1 MPTSRWSAV
10 RFNVDVMV
18 AGVSFEAVQVVCS
31 YEQNA
36 IPTCSITVAV
46 GRNVATLEHATAH
59 DELRHLKNR
68 SFVEVYLKVTPL
80 QSEGGAPHEWPK
92 DRFPIFMG
100 FVTGTG
106 WQRSN
111 TGANFVIHVEHW
123 LSELNY
129 TSAINGAS
137 HPANPAAFTF
147 PAGFRAPVVGTGGGT
162 DVNWVYHLRLRD
174 GVTKEMAEDDLW
186 ERVLKPWS
194 LQVAEERPTD
204 DRLLFGIET
213 PMGNDAAVD
222 ILRGDKAFKIVS
234 NGYMGMQLNGPN
246 SLAMGNALARALE
259 NSMGNN
265 VINTTLW
272 GKMIGEWSVDYWFIV
287 VPRVMDALVV
297 PFVGALSGPPWVE
310 IKAGDYVQCDLQ
322 AAVPQQLSCV
332 CLLHAVTWLA
342 AGNTNLGEFDEIKG
356 GLAGLYPIPPKKKGV
371 MLYKDVPR
379 WLTDVLQ
386 EYDQGLEAEGVYPR
400 LPIRTGADADDV
412 GTAGVDE
419 LSPNKFQDQFRDV
432 IARYAQHWYL
442 LEQLKGRTGELA
454 GRLRFDIAPG
464 SQVRVL
470 SHGGPGGAADDL
482 TEPFYGSVS
491 KVTHLIN
498 AEMQRAGTSFTLAH
512 IRNERENGDSDY
524 SIDVPPLYKKAW
536 RGDVL
541 VDGFNPGR

>member
-10 RFNVDVMV
+10 SFKIDFAVNGIR
-18 AGVSFEAVQVVCS
+18 FEAVQAVCS
-31 YEQNA
+31 FEQNA

-46 GRNVATLEHATAH
+46 GRNIATSRAATAH
-59 DELRHLKNR
+59 SELRHLKNR

-80 QSEGGAPHEWPK
+80 QSEGGAPHEWPA
-92 DRFPIFMG
+92 DYFPIFMG

-111 TGANFVIHVEHW
+111 NGANFVIHVEHW

-147 PAGFRAPVVGTGGGT
+147 PAGFKAPVVRAGGGT

-174 GVTKEMAEDDLW
+174 GITKEMAEDDLW
-186 ERVLKPWS
+186 ERILKPWA
-194 LQVAEERPTD
+194 LQVATERPTD
-204 DRLLFGIET
+204 DRLLFGLET
-213 PMGNDAAVD
+213 PMGNDAALD
-222 ILRGDKAFKIVS
+222 ILRGDKTFKITS
-234 NGYMGMQLNGPN
+234 AGSMGMQLSGPN
-246 SLAMGNALARALE
+246 SIAMGNALARALE
-259 NSMGNN
+259 SSMGNN

-272 GKMIGEWSVDYWFIV
+272 GKMIGEWSVDYWFVV

-297 PFVGALSGPPWVE
+297 PFVGSLSGPSWVE

-322 AAVPQQLSCV
+322 SAVPQQLSCV
-332 CLLHAVTWLA
+332 CLLHSVTWLA

-356 GLAGLYPIPPKKKGV
+356 GLAGLYPIPPNKKGV
-371 MLYKDVPR
+371 MLYKDLPR

-386 EYDQGLEAEGVYPR
+386 EYDQGLESEGVFPR
-400 LPIRTGADADDV
+400 LPIRTGVDKDDV
-412 GTAGVDE
+412 GVAGNE
-419 LSPNKFQDQFRDV
+419 ALSPNKQQDAFRDV

-454 GRLRFDIAPG
+454 GRLRFDISPG

-470 SHGGPGGAADDL
+470 SHGGPGGVEDDL
-482 TEPFYGSVS
+482 TEPFYASVS

-498 AEMQRAGTSFTLAH
+498 SEMQRAGTSFTLAH
-512 IRNERENGDSDY
+512 IRNERENGDSDF
-524 SIDVPPLYKKAW
+524 SISVPPLYKQPW
-536 RGDVL
+536 RGAVL